1 MSNSGKIIP
10 LHVGLILDGNR
21 RWARES
27 GLPPMDGHRKGS
39 ENFGDVVKYLF
50 NNGVSYVS
58 AFVFSTENWK
68 RAEEEV
74 SYLMN
79 LVIKLTTDRLSE
91 FDDAGIRLVIVG
103 SREKLSKKV
112 IKAIDKA
119 EQTTA
124 DNQDAV
130 LALCFNY
137 GGQHEIVDACKSLVR
152 DGVDADDITLEKI
165 QARLYQP
172 EVPDIDLILRTS
184 GEQRLSGFML
194 WRSTYAELL
203 FMNKYWPAVTNDDM
217 DMVLEEFAARQR
229 RYGA

>member
-1 MSNSGKIIP
+1 MSNSGKNIP
-10 LHVGLILDGNR
+10 RHVGLILDGNR
-21 RWARES
+21 RWARER
-27 GLPPMDGHRKGS
+27 GLPPMEGHRKGS
-39 ENFGDVVKYLF
+39 ENFGDAVKHLF
-50 NNGVSYVS
+50 NSGVSYVS

-91 FDDAGIRLVIVG
+91 FDDAGIRLVILG

-112 IKAIDKA
+112 VKAIDKA

-124 DNQDAV
+124 DNQEGV

-137 GGQHEIVDACKSLVR
+137 GGQQEIVDACKSLVH
-152 DGVDADDITLEKI
+152 DGVGADDITPEKI
-165 QARLYQP
+165 QAHLYQP
-172 EVPDIDLILRTS
+172 EVPDIDLIVRTS

-203 FMNKYWPAVTNDDM
+203 FMDRYWPAVTNDDM

>member
-1 MSNSGKIIP
+1 MSNSGKNIP
-10 LHVGLILDGNR
+10 RHVGLILDGNR
-21 RWARES
+21 RWARER
-27 GLPPMDGHRKGS
+27 GLPPMEGHRKGS
-39 ENFGDVVKYLF
+39 ENFGDAVKHLF
-50 NNGVSYVS
+50 NSGVSYVS

-91 FDDAGIRLVIVG
+91 FDDAGIRLVILG

-112 IKAIDKA
+112 VKAIDKA

-124 DNQDAV
+124 DNQEGV

-137 GGQHEIVDACKSLVR
+137 GGQQEIVDACKSLVH
-152 DGVDADDITLEKI
+152 DGVGADDITPEKI
-165 QARLYQP
+165 QAYLYQP
-172 EVPDIDLILRTS
+172 EVPDIDLIVRTS

-203 FMNKYWPAVTNDDM
+203 FMDKYWPAVTNDDM